1 MKEVLN
7 NNNNYKIKY
16 WLAILYINGRKFMI
30 VFSLQRL
37 SKEFVGSWSRNLM
50 ARLLPWEQNG
60 VPPIFNIMQIAL
72 AKCRSARGASHQTA
86 FMGSCP
92 TISHMCMPCLP
103 IR

>member
-50 ARLLPWEQNG
+50 VRLL
-60 VPPIFNIMQIAL
+60 
-72 AKCRSARGASHQTA
+72 S
-86 FMGSCP
+86 
-92 TISHMCMPCLP
+92 
-103 IR
+103 